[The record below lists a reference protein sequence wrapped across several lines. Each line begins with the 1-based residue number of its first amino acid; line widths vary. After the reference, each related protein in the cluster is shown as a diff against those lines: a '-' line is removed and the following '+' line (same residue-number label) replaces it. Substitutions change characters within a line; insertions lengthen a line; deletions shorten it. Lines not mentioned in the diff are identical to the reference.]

1 MCLTQQ
7 SSAIASARRAAPLE
21 REREREMTRVLP
33 SPLRIEPI
41 PGYTP
46 SIGRLVGMLT
56 YARST
61 TFAAVEGLTLA
72 ELDHLQDPRSN
83 SIGALLAHIAVVER
97 SYQVMT
103 FEDRLLS
110 PDETAEWSIAL
121 KLGVEGQ
128 RALRGRSL
136 DHYLKELTVV
146 RQRTLEGLGTRDDE
160 WLERSVS
167 AAPTINVH
175 WAWFHVAEDEI
186 NHRGQMRWLR
196 ARLPHHIE
204 ADRT

>member
-1 MCLTQQ
+1 M
-7 SSAIASARRAAPLE
+7 
-21 REREREMTRVLP
+21 LP

-46 SIGRLVGMLT
+46 AIGRLVGMLT

-61 TFAAVEGLTLA
+61 TLAAVEGLTVA
-72 ELDHLQDPRSN
+72 ELDHLHDPRSN
-83 SIGALLAHIAVVER
+83 SIGALLAHILVVER

-110 PDETAEWSIAL
+110 PEENARWAIAL
-121 KLGVEGQ
+121 TLGAEG
-128 RALRGRSL
+128 RRVLRGRSL
-136 DHYLKELTVV
+136 DDYLDELRSV
-146 RQRTLEGLGTRDDE
+146 RQLTLERLAARDDA

-167 AAPTINVH
+167 PAPRINAH

-186 NHRGQMRWLR
+186 NHRGQIRWLR
-196 ARLPHHIE
+196 SRLPGRGVS
-204 ADRT
+204 DQVT